1 MDDHPDHWRCTLIG
15 WDFWKDAE
23 AYQERLSNPALN
35 EGKTLEPSLAFH
47 VIYFISH
54 PLDSFYPSLRLPLT
68 LPAPT
73 SHAKPDQDTKLI
85 YLSARPQS
93 PQTLSIQPGP

>member
-1 MDDHPDHWRCTLIG
+1 MDDHPDHWRCTLMG

-35 EGKTLEPSLAFH
+35 EGKTFFNLSRHLFH
-47 VIYFISH
+47 FTSFGFFL
-54 PLDSFYPSLRLPLT
+54 PLSLRLPLT
-68 LPAPT
+68 LPTPT